1 MHLSFANKHS
11 SLGFRL
17 VASLAAALVFAL
29 TVFAASP
36 ELHAWLHSYDAPG
49 THHAHPEG
57 HPAPDAGPDQDDDC
71 AVVMFA
77 QGVVAALLLVFFGI
91 VAWRIAAFAP
101 VHVERLVSRA
111 PDFLLP
117 PLCGPPV
124 S

>member
-1 MHLSFANKHS
+1 M
-11 SLGFRL
+11 
-17 VASLAAALVFAL
+17 AAALVFAL

-49 THHAHPEG
+49 THHAHTVA
-57 HPAPDAGPDQDDDC
+57 HPGADAAPDPDDDC

-77 QGVVAALLLVFFGI
+77 QGVLAALLLVFFGI
-91 VAWRIAAFAP
+91 FAGRVAAFAP
-101 VHVERLVSRA
+101 TYVEHLVSRA